1 MMNVL
6 HPANIRGS
14 HPPGVEILSDSGR
27 RKDHLHHHHA
37 SPLVAVSD
45 ASNSANT
52 ASSMCTPTGT
62 IPRANKRQLE
72 ISESSD
78 DAACPKG
85 TISTAGEGLLKRLK
99 LAYTEYKNEHHQHDQ
114 PHRPLPVTSKLPPT
128 RSPALAPSSSLAA
141 AVVAASSASALSDY
155 EDIVSSALQEISRDH
170 EEDNRWVDQLSHLG
184 DVDHSTVVER
194 QQGASTAAR
203 TAQSHHHATAT
214 AATGTMPIAL
224 GSDDPILLS
233 CTPLKLFASILH
245 KNDGM
250 DDTPQQEQAKKPFES
265 LGSPPAGRATT
276 ATMIA
281 PAPRNP
287 LDCQHLQHPEYEQP
301 MLGRVLPPRA
311 PPPPLPLIAMR
322 PRMGLL
328 RQQQQYLRPKPH
340 FVPDGSLSQHERSLC
355 HPLASNHHLSA
366 TTASVAATSGAEAAT
381 AATTTRTSLPQTD
394 NNNTAPQIMPM
405 NDMASVMSS
414 PEPTVLTLTSF
425 PFRVI
430 CANPAFFQLTG
441 DVGREVIGSSVYNI
455 IASGGSGGDGGVK
468 DNKKNHLKKKGH
480 NDDLASSSSS
490 SSPSMATRT
499 PMETFLHS
507 DIVKVVVQLQ
517 QQQQQPQENFSAV
530 NNEDDEGEPLW
541 NHQAEQPPPVM
552 MMVEGAVGGWNDD
565 ADMVPPDYDDDDC
578 SSISSTNS
586 LVVAS
591 TTTTTTTTTTSCRI
605 QVQNVMDQK
614 GQDLLYFSIQLSPV
628 HLPSK

>member
-1 MMNVL
+1 MNVL

-37 SPLVAVSD
+37 SPLVVVSD
-45 ASNSANT
+45 TSNSANT
-52 ASSMCTPTGT
+52 GSSMCTPTGT
-62 IPRANKRQLE
+62 MMILPRANKRQLE
-72 ISESSD
+72 TSESSD

-99 LAYTEYKNEHHQHDQ
+99 LAYSEYKNEHHQHQ
-114 PHRPLPVTSKLPPT
+114 PHRPLPVTSKLPST
-128 RSPALAPSSSLAA
+128 RSPPLAPSSSLA
-141 AVVAASSASALSDY
+141 VAASSASAVSDY
-155 EDIVSSALQEISRDH
+155 EDIVSSALQEVSRDH

-194 QQGASTAAR
+194 QQGASAAR
-203 TAQSHHHATAT
+203 TAQSHHHANAT

-233 CTPLKLFASILH
+233 YTPLKLFASILH

-250 DDTPQQEQAKKPFES
+250 DTPQQEQAKKPFES

-281 PAPRNP
+281 PVPRNP

-328 RQQQQYLRPKPH
+328 RQQQQQQQYLRPKPH

-355 HPLASNHHLSA
+355 HPLASNDHLSA
-366 TTASVAATSGAEAAT
+366 TTASVAATASGAA

-414 PEPTVLTLTSF
+414 PEPT
-425 PFRVI
+425 
-430 CANPAFFQLTG
+430 
-441 DVGREVIGSSVYNI
+441 
-455 IASGGSGGDGGVK
+455 
-468 DNKKNHLKKKGH
+468 
-480 NDDLASSSSS
+480 
-490 SSPSMATRT
+490 
-499 PMETFLHS
+499 
-507 DIVKVVVQLQ
+507 
-517 QQQQQPQENFSAV
+517 
-530 NNEDDEGEPLW
+530 
-541 NHQAEQPPPVM
+541 
-552 MMVEGAVGGWNDD
+552 
-565 ADMVPPDYDDDDC
+565 
-578 SSISSTNS
+578 
-586 LVVAS
+586 
-591 TTTTTTTTTTSCRI
+591 
-605 QVQNVMDQK
+605 
-614 GQDLLYFSIQLSPV
+614 
-628 HLPSK
+628 